1 MNPGCNAGCN
11 YLHMHAATYH
21 CVGVL
26 LLYVKQSADM
36 SCTRFTRRKPN
47 QCFIANTRQTLHFLL
62 LWTCVFKQLI
72 PRVPLAKKKDGTVSR
87 TNRVCGTY
95 TTPVAESLLSIGV
108 HNPCNP
114 NDICIGS
121 K

>member
-47 QCFIANTRQTLHFLL
+47 QCFIAIQGRPFTFYY
-62 LWTCVFKQLI
+62 FG
-72 PRVPLAKKKDGTVSR
+72 RVSLSSSFPEYPWQKKKMGQCHVR
-87 TNRVCGTY
+87 I
-95 TTPVAESLLSIGV
+95 ESVEPTQLQ
-108 HNPCNP
+108 
-114 NDICIGS
+114 
-121 K
+121 